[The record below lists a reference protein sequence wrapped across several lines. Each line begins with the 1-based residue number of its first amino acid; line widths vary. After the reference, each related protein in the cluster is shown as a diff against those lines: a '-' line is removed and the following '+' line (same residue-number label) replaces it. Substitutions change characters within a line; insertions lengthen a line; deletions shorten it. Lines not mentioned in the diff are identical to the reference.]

1 MAIQSFADKATERFF
16 YSGKVGKGIG
26 WGSIQKVVARK
37 LDMIHYAAVLDDLKS
52 PPNNRLELL
61 QGSLKGFYSIRINS
75 QWRIVFRWSP
85 SGSCKVTVCDY
96 H

>member
-16 YSGKVGKGIG
+16 NSGKVGKGIG
-26 WGSIQKVVARK
+26 WGSIRKVVARK

-85 SGSCKVTVCDY
+85 SGPCEVTVCDY